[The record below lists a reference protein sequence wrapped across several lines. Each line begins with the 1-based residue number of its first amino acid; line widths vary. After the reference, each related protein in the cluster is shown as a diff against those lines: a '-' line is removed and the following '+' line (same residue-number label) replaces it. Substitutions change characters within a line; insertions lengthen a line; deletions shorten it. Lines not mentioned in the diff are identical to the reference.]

1 MSFSM
6 RMLLVVLISLGLPL
20 ATAQAGTQKFEIQGF
35 RSAHFGMDQAE
46 TLQAIST
53 DFGVPPSK
61 VQHESNPVQYTQALS
76 ITVQNLLPQSGPAVV
91 DYVFG
96 YKSHILS
103 EINVTWQVGPG
114 GAAALVHTGVALQNY
129 FKTEPFPPGDIMG
142 DKLLPTGTL
151 LLFRGT
157 DAAGHAVILVLDGKA
172 QHDDK
177 TNKTNLTP
185 TFLTLIYAQD
195 PSHPDVFKIGP
206 GAF

>member
-1 MSFSM
+1 MSFSV
-6 RMLLVVLISLGLPL
+6 RMLLVVLISFGLPL

-53 DFGVPPSK
+53 DFGVPPGK
-61 VQHESNPVQYTQALS
+61 VQHESNPVQYTKALS

-96 YKSHILS
+96 YKSHTLS
-103 EINVTWQVGPG
+103 EINVTWQAGTG
-114 GAAALVHTGVALQNY
+114 GAAALVHTAAALQNY
-129 FKTEPFPPGDIMG
+129 FRAENFPPGNVMG
-142 DKLLPTGTL
+142 DKLLPTGL
-151 LLFRGT
+151 LLFHGT
-157 DAAGHAVILVLDGKA
+157 DAAGHAVILLLGGKA
-172 QHDDK
+172 QHDAK
-177 TNKTNLTP
+177 TNKTNITP

-195 PSHPDVFKIGP
+195 PAHPDVFKIGP